1 MNVPLLE
8 RRTHVLKLPFH
19 HVDQNSLQIVCEFP
33 HSQEEFPIKFAHGY
47 SAASEAKF
55 LPSHPLLHRSNK

>member
-8 RRTHVLKLPFH
+8 RGTHVLKLPFH

-33 HSQEEFPIKFAHGY
+33 HSQEEFPTKICADLFVRAW
-47 SAASEAKF
+47 SAILASKVPVAATK
-55 LPSHPLLHRSNK
+55 

>member
-8 RRTHVLKLPFH
+8 RGTHVLKLPFH

-33 HSQEEFPIKFAHGY
+33 HSQEEFPT
-47 SAASEAKF
+47 
-55 LPSHPLLHRSNK
+55 

>member
-8 RRTHVLKLPFH
+8 RGTHVLKLPFH

-33 HSQEEFPIKFAHGY
+33 HSQEEFPTKFAQTY
-47 SAASEAKF
+47 SCARGQQF
-55 LPSHPLLHRSNK
+55 WYPRCQ